1 MPPLALTDA
10 QLETVYRCAA
20 PLAPAVRPA
29 FLELVAQTLARAG
42 EIGDGTVGRACAE
55 AERKFWDPTSRSGV
69 REVRLSRA
77 WPVACSSSPS
87 AFRASASAL
96 AARLSRTTE
105 PLPSACSCFPSDG
118 RVGGELRSAVSRARR
133 RSEILLLLGSFAGTP
148 SMKSDAI
155 NARPSSPLET
165 ADAEDLLTGDL
176 DARPLT
182 QCAAGQCSATA
193 VFRRLRMLGDTRA
206 RSSS

>member
-29 FLELVAQTLARAG
+29 FLELVAQTLAGAG

-105 PLPSACSCFPSDG
+105 SLPSACSCFPSDG

-133 RSEILLLLGSFAGTP
+133 RSFAGTP